1 MRFLLGL
8 TRIIVGGLFIFSGLI
23 KANDPQGLS
32 YKMQEFFEILGM
44 GFLDDYTLIFSI
56 LMIAFEIIAG
66 VAVLLGQII
75 AQARHCYFYF
85 GADQFLFFLDP
96 VLCAGTPSNF

>member
-44 GFLDDYTLIFSI
+44 GFLD
-56 LMIAFEIIAG
+56 
-66 VAVLLGQII
+66 
-75 AQARHCYFYF
+75 
-85 GADQFLFFLDP
+85 
-96 VLCAGTPSNF
+96 